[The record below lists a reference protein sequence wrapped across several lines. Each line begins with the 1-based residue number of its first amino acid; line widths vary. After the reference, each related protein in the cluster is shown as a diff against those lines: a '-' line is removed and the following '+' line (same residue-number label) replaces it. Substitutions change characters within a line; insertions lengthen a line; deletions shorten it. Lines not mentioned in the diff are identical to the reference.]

1 MTTATSANADEANG
15 ARQLAVVCEGVSK
28 TFRLPYDR
36 AFTLKQR
43 VLHPGQSRAA
53 KQLQALRDVSFVV
66 EQGEFFGVIGRN
78 GSGKSTLLKCLAGIY
93 VPNSGSIGISG
104 RISPFIELGVG
115 FNAELTALDNVVL
128 NASLLGIPPS
138 EARGRFEEIIRFA
151 ELEEFVDL
159 KLKNYSS
166 GMFVRLGF
174 AAAIQA
180 DADIYLVDEVL
191 AVGDAPF
198 QEKCFDT
205 FRRLMVEGR
214 TVVFVTHDLTSVE
227 RFCHRAMLLDHGELV
242 AIGEPHEVVQV
253 YRQRNLEDEQSAI
266 APGAPPEGPADRWGD
281 GAAEIVD
288 AWVENESGERQR
300 VFKQAENAVFR
311 AHVRFLQQM
320 VEPIFGVIVR
330 NERGEFGLRLEHDVG
345 RGGDGDI
352 QAWRRGGLYAPL
364 PDLAERRQAH
374 ASRPPWLT
382 VTRNAGPTGER
393 TSSTSSSAPS
403 GTRTA
408 WSISRTSRVW
418 SDSPRPKPPR
428 RQPQDRADSLSSN
441 LAKRGDAHEPEPF
454 SGDPSV
460 RSGSRRSDL
469 CGDCRVP
476 AKRAREAAT

>member
-1 MTTATSANADEANG
+1 VATAIGASVDEASG
-15 ARQLAVVCEGVSK
+15 ARQPAVACHSVSK

-36 AFTLKQR
+36 PYTLKQR
-43 VLHPGQSRAA
+43 LLHPRQSRAA

-93 VPNSGSIGISG
+93 VPNGGSVGISG

-115 FNAELTALDNVVL
+115 FNPELTALDNIVL
-128 NASLLGIPPS
+128 NASLLGVRPS

-205 FRRLMVEGR
+205 FRRLMIEGR
-214 TVVFVTHDLTSVE
+214 TVVFVTHDLSSVE
-227 RFCHRAMLLDHGELV
+227 RFCHRAMLLDHGQMV

-266 APGAPPEGPADRWGD
+266 ARGAVPEGAADRWGD
-281 GAAEIVD
+281 GAAEIVE
-288 AWVENESGERQR
+288 AWLENESGERQR
-300 VFKQAENAVFR
+300 VFKQPETAIFR
-311 AHVRFLQQM
+311 AKVRFLQPM
-320 VEPIFGVIVR
+320 VEPIFGVIIR
-330 NERGEFGLRLEHDVG
+330 NEQG
-345 RGGDGDI
+345 
-352 QAWRRGGLYAPL
+352 
-364 PDLAERRQAH
+364 DLAFVSNTMWDSVETETFQAGDEAVYTLSFPTWLSDGTHRVTSAVAYRDAQRWADWREDLVELVVRAERYSTGVVDLPHESRVERSASRQA
-374 ASRPPWLT
+374 ASAKAPAPT
-382 VTRNAGPTGER
+382 SYAG
-393 TSSTSSSAPS
+393 S
-403 GTRTA
+403 GG
-408 WSISRTSRVW
+408 
-418 SDSPRPKPPR
+418 
-428 RQPQDRADSLSSN
+428 QP
-441 LAKRGDAHEPEPF
+441 G
-454 SGDPSV
+454 
-460 RSGSRRSDL
+460 
-469 CGDCRVP
+469 
-476 AKRAREAAT
+476 

>member
-1 MTTATSANADEANG
+1 LAVATAIDTEADETTG
-15 ARQLAVVCEGVSK
+15 ARELAVVCESVSK

-36 AFTLKQR
+36 AYTLKQR
-43 VLHPGQSRAA
+43 VLHPRQSRAA
-53 KQLQALRDVSFVV
+53 KQLHALRDISFVV

-93 VPNSGSIGISG
+93 VPNGGSVGISG

-115 FNAELTALDNVVL
+115 FNPELTALDNVVL

-138 EARGRFEEIIRFA
+138 EARRSFEHIIRFA

-205 FRRLMVEGR
+205 FRRLMIEGR
-214 TVVFVTHDLTSVE
+214 TVVFVTHDLSSVE
-227 RFCHRAMLLDHGELV
+227 RFCHRAMLLDHGQMV

-266 APGAPPEGPADRWGD
+266 AGAVPEGPADRWGD
-281 GAAEIVD
+281 DAAEIVE
-288 AWVENESGERQR
+288 AWVENASGARQR
-300 VFKQAENAVFR
+300 VFKQAETAIFR

-320 VEPIFGVIVR
+320 VEPIFGVIIR
-330 NERGEFGLRLEHDVG
+330 NERGDIAFASNTMWDGVETETFEHGDEAVYTLSFPTWLTDG
-345 RGGDGDI
+345 RHRITTAVAYRDAQRWAD
-352 QAWRRGGLYAPL
+352 WRENLVDFVVR
-364 PDLAERRQAH
+364 AERYTDGVVDLPHESRVERSASPQA
-374 ASRPPWLT
+374 
-382 VTRNAGPTGER
+382 
-393 TSSTSSSAPS
+393 APS
-403 GTRTA
+403 PTPT
-408 WSISRTSRVW
+408 
-418 SDSPRPKPPR
+418 
-428 RQPQDRADSLSSN
+428 
-441 LAKRGDAHEPEPF
+441 
-454 SGDPSV
+454 
-460 RSGSRRSDL
+460 
-469 CGDCRVP
+469 
-476 AKRAREAAT
+476 

>member
-1 MTTATSANADEANG
+1 VFVTRASLVAALFGTRCLRVPNDHAATVSPVTTNG
-15 ARQLAVVCEGVSK
+15 APTDGDHRARQPAIVCEGVSK

-36 AFTLKQR
+36 AYTLKQR

-66 EQGEFFGVIGRN
+66 ERGEFFGVIGRN

-93 VPNSGSIGISG
+93 VPNVGSVGISG

-115 FNAELTALDNVVL
+115 FNPELTALDNVVL
-128 NASLLGIPPS
+128 NASLLGIPPG
-138 EARGRFEEIIRFA
+138 EARRRFEDIIRFA

-205 FRRLMVEGR
+205 FRRLMLEGR

-227 RFCHRAMLLDHGELV
+227 RFCHRAMLLDHGHMV

-253 YRQRNLEDEQSAI
+253 YRQRNLEEEQSAVV
-266 APGAPPEGPADRWGD
+266 PGARPERPTDRWGD

-288 AWVENESGERQR
+288 AWVENDSGERQR
-300 VFKQAENAVFR
+300 VFKHAETAIFR
-311 AHVRFLQQM
+311 AQVRFAQQM

-330 NERGEFGLRLEHDVG
+330 NERGEMAFVSNTMWDGVETETFDAGEEAVYTLRFPSWLSDG
-345 RGGDGDI
+345 RHSIAAAVAYRDAQRWADWRENLVDFVVRAEQYTGGVVD
-352 QAWRRGGLYAPL
+352 L
-364 PDLAERRQAH
+364 PHE
-374 ASRPPWLT
+374 
-382 VTRNAGPTGER
+382 
-393 TSSTSSSAPS
+393 
-403 GTRTA
+403 
-408 WSISRTSRVW
+408 SRVER
-418 SDSPRPKPPR
+418 SASP
-428 RQPQDRADSLSSN
+428 Q
-441 LAKRGDAHEPEPF
+441 
-454 SGDPSV
+454 
-460 RSGSRRSDL
+460 
-469 CGDCRVP
+469 
-476 AKRAREAAT
+476 AATATSPASD

>member
-1 MTTATSANADEANG
+1 MATAIDTNADETT
-15 ARQLAVVCEGVSK
+15 RTPQPAVVCEGVSK

-36 AFTLKQR
+36 AYTLKQR

-53 KQLQALRDVSFVV
+53 KQLQALRDVSFAI

-93 VPNSGSIGISG
+93 VPNRGSIGVSG

-115 FNAELTALDNVVL
+115 FNPELTALDNVVL

-138 EARGRFEEIIRFA
+138 EARGRFEDIIRFA

-205 FRRLMVEGR
+205 FRRLMIEGR
-214 TVVFVTHDLTSVE
+214 TVVFVTHDLASVE
-227 RFCHRAMLLDHGELV
+227 RFCHRAMLLDHGEMA

-253 YRQRNLEDEQSAI
+253 YRQRNLDEEQSAA
-266 APGAPPEGPADRWGD
+266 APGAPPVGPSDRWGD

-288 AWVENESGERQR
+288 AWIENESGERQR
-300 VFKQAENAVFR
+300 VFKQAEAAVFK
-311 AHVRFLQQM
+311 AQVRFLRQM

-330 NERGEFGLRLEHDVG
+330 NERG
-345 RGGDGDI
+345 
-352 QAWRRGGLYAPL
+352 
-364 PDLAERRQAH
+364 DLAFVSNTMWDGVETETFEPGDEAVYTLRFPAWLSDGRHSITTAVAYRDAQRWADWRENLVDFIVRAERY
-374 ASRPPWLT
+374 T
-382 VTRNAGPTGER
+382 TGVVDLPHE
-393 TSSTSSSAPS
+393 
-403 GTRTA
+403 
-408 WSISRTSRVW
+408 SRVER
-418 SDSPRPKPPR
+418 SVSP
-428 RQPQDRADSLSSN
+428 QT
-441 LAKRGDAHEPEPF
+441 
-454 SGDPSV
+454 
-460 RSGSRRSDL
+460 
-469 CGDCRVP
+469 
-476 AKRAREAAT
+476 AATTAPASI